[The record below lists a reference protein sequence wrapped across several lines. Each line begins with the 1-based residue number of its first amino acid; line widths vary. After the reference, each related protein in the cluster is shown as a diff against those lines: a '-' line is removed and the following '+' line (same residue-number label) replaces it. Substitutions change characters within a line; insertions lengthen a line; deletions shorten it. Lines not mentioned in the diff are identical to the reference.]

1 MGTTAVVAFVR
12 LPTGSYLSFYPQQQ
26 QQQQKVKEKA
36 QFVKIELKVTGL
48 KVEFEIGI
56 EIQLEIQLEIELEIE
71 IEKGTHD
78 GSAFLDLQSPRAT
91 TTSIKKWTEQCY
103 HDNSPEWRVD

>member
-1 MGTTAVVAFVR
+1 MGTTTVVAFVR
-12 LPTGSYLSFYPQQQ
+12 LPAGYSYLSFYPQQ

-56 EIQLEIQLEIELEIE
+56 EIQLEIGLEIE